1 MSFFS
6 FLLIISSWHFYIQEK
21 KRHKKLKCFGL
32 FCLIGVLCPLK
43 IKFLILILS
52 GFYVMPIFAAFT
64 TCKIKIYIS
73 HIRSRYFYE
82 SLKLRITWKSLEKSL
97 EITQN
102 HFNYFKDNISWDI
115 FLENI
120 IAFPFKHFDFFF
132 TILKVQS
139 SPKLKKGFKSIKVSI
154 DDMDKMEENK
164 IMEKRTFAKN
174 TWYYRYEW
182 LMNYITEPI
191 KNGVWW

>member
-1 MSFFS
+1 MNHSNS
-6 FLLIISSWHFYIQEK
+6 ELLENHLK
-21 KRHKKLKCFGL
+21 NHLKL
-32 FCLIGVLCPLK
+32 LK
-43 IKFLILILS
+43 ITSITSKII
-52 GFYVMPIFAAFT
+52 IF
-64 TCKIKIYIS
+64 
-73 HIRSRYFYE
+73 
-82 SLKLRITWKSLEKSL
+82 
-97 EITQN
+97 
-102 HFNYFKDNISWDI
+102 WDI

-174 TWYYRYEW
+174 TWYYRYDW

-191 KNGVWW
+191 KNDVWW